1 MVLED
6 TVSLIEAAMQITS
19 PIELR
24 CTSPWLDSIV
34 WTAQEDWSNF
44 KGSALMADEEER
56 CVWIVNA
63 NNSCYV
69 LYPSLYWSVLAVR
82 KGWEWFDPIREEAR
96 YRRYAD
102 RLKALAVT
110 RPKNNT

>member
-1 MVLED
+1 MDGAGGLE
-6 TVSLIEAAMQITS
+6 Q
-19 PIELR
+19 
-24 CTSPWLDSIV
+24 
-34 WTAQEDWSNF
+34 F